1 MKRLLKVFLISS
13 IVALLCMAFAV
24 LASAEESYTLTYF
37 HGDSAK
43 NKEIYSAGEE
53 VTLRTDKYSS
63 NSDISG
69 YEFLGWFTDDGVTY
83 KPGDKI
89 TITRDIKLYEA
100 IGKTV
105 SNESEF
111 RSAVS
116 GRGWRV
122 IKLGADITLTDNIY
136 GNERSVSIFDL
147 NGHTITYGTIDKPV
161 DDWAI
166 YTKRSG
172 MIILGEGTFKHYTS
186 KPNDK
191 AFHGGEPHGYN
202 GDDGAHRLW
211 IGKNV
216 KIITNAPLT
225 KYVKDMSGVSQP
237 TFRFYGDITC
247 AYLVYVNGFV
257 DVDVNIYDPAKITII
272 DESTD
277 LFPIYGWGSSSNKP
291 VVATA
296 KELIYFPGV
305 TDNYVITSLNVYG
318 GKFSFPDSFKGF
330 VAEGKEKFFPVSIN
344 GGTFDIDIAKYISVD
359 FKTVQNPDGTY
370 SVEPNICPSPTS
382 PTGRHKYLAT
392 EITVTCLDDGE
403 ISYACE
409 YCKESYTAQRF
420 ALGHNVI
427 RMKTSDLVNTAN
439 KTSPGIY
446 TNTCARCGSV
456 ETEYFYPDPGNVYV
470 TVKARFERDGVKYVE
485 TFRVP
490 SKLLFGF
497 SVDEDTDLKTET
509 YLTSFSVQALKHTT
523 KDGKEVKL
531 KQSEIVAIEIP
542 LGTTKI
548 YGGYL
553 NNSYTG
559 LFYKNDHI
567 EEVTLPSSLNT
578 VMRGAF
584 AEMPKLT
591 KVTGVEYISTLIDE
605 YAFGQHKNSANLI
618 FDTLEIKAETVNAS
632 AFKNVLATRIYI
644 RDSVRF
650 LRDAFRLD
658 SEIAQ
663 AEASYD
669 KNKGRLKEVFVEALS
684 KNYPA
689 DYKESKFY
697 NRTLSDIWNSL
708 TNDEKA
714 KIFSEASPGSA
725 LLTKANTYFDHTY
738 DIVIHAPNCIE
749 DGYTAYECLQCG
761 LSTKS
766 DFVPHEGITHVWE
779 RNEEF
784 DKQPTCSKEGY
795 TAEYCKICESV
806 QVLEVLPRNDK
817 HDFSTTTP
825 EPDYDA
831 CTKTTFFYRRRCA
844 NGCGA
849 WSKTTQQK
857 VTLTAP
863 LGHAYSTEDDGVTKI
878 PATCGTP
885 GQTIKTCTRCYEQD
899 VIETPATGV
908 HSFIRDDSARVAPT
922 CASPGANYFNC
933 TVCGAKDTKELS
945 ILTYEEAVA
954 QNAHIWKEE
963 ITIQPTTKS
972 EGIKRVYCTLCNS
985 NKQGASIYVPKLV
998 DEGPKTWLIVVI
1010 VAGSVAI
1017 LGGVG
1022 ATVYVTLFKKNNAS
1036 KNYKYKFNTFKK

>member
-1 MKRLLKVFLISS
+1 
-13 IVALLCMAFAV
+13 
-24 LASAEESYTLTYF
+24 
-37 HGDSAK
+37 
-43 NKEIYSAGEE
+43 
-53 VTLRTDKYSS
+53 
-63 NSDISG
+63 
-69 YEFLGWFTDDGVTY
+69 
-83 KPGDKI
+83 
-89 TITRDIKLYEA
+89 
-100 IGKTV
+100 
-105 SNESEF
+105 
-111 RSAVS
+111 
-116 GRGWRV
+116 
-122 IKLGADITLTDNIY
+122 
-136 GNERSVSIFDL
+136 
-147 NGHTITYGTIDKPV
+147 
-161 DDWAI
+161 
-166 YTKRSG
+166 
-172 MIILGEGTFKHYTS
+172 
-186 KPNDK
+186 
-191 AFHGGEPHGYN
+191 
-202 GDDGAHRLW
+202 
-211 IGKNV
+211 
-216 KIITNAPLT
+216 
-225 KYVKDMSGVSQP
+225 
-237 TFRFYGDITC
+237 
-247 AYLVYVNGFV
+247 
-257 DVDVNIYDPAKITII
+257 
-272 DESTD
+272 
-277 LFPIYGWGSSSNKP
+277 
-291 VVATA
+291 
-296 KELIYFPGV
+296 
-305 TDNYVITSLNVYG
+305 
-318 GKFSFPDSFKGF
+318 
-330 VAEGKEKFFPVSIN
+330 
-344 GGTFDIDIAKYISVD
+344 
-359 FKTVQNPDGTY
+359 
-370 SVEPNICPSPTS
+370 
-382 PTGRHKYLAT
+382 
-392 EITVTCLDDGE
+392 
-403 ISYACE
+403 
-409 YCKESYTAQRF
+409 
-420 ALGHNVI
+420 
-427 RMKTSDLVNTAN
+427 MKTSDLVNEPH

-456 ETEYFYPDPGNVYV
+456 ETEYFYPDPSNVYV

-497 SVDEDTDLKTET
+497 SVDEDTELKTET

-689 DYKESKFY
+689 DYKEGKFY

-806 QVLEVLPRNDK
+806 RVLEVLPRNDK

-863 LGHAYSTEDDGVTKI
+863 LGHVYSTEDDGVTKI